1 MFCPHCGS
9 QLEGTPKFCGVCG
22 HKIPSGSSGGSKLTF
37 SPSGGSFNGF
47 SQGEEL
53 NSNSGSYSDM
63 SGSGAYSSSDQ
74 YGASGSSG
82 SSASSYDYGDNSN
95 YNSGGYGAEAPGSY
109 SGDSGYGSDGYG
121 AGGYSSG
128 GYGSDGYSSDG
139 YGSDG
144 YNSNGYGSDGYGT
157 GGSVPTSPPVT
168 PGYNPGS
175 DNGSYFDGTGGEIF
189 VKLILFSLLTVVT
202 CSLATPW
209 ILVDIL
215 RWRKRHTVI
224 NGKRLDFDGTA
235 GELFGLWIKWL
246 LLSVVTCGIYSYWVR
261 KDYLDWEKSHTF
273 YEGQAPYSSTGERIS
288 YFDGSLF
295 ELVGVSHLAQLLKAV
310 TCGIG
315 GAWGDNWANEVE
327 FKGTCICGDRFF
339 YTGTGGAIFGLY
351 IKNVLLTGIT
361 CGVYAPWAMCAVY
374 RYFYSNVHYDPKKSG
389 H

>member
-53 NSNSGSYSDM
+53 NSGSYSDM
-63 SGSGAYSSSDQ
+63 SGAGAYSSSDQ

-128 GYGSDGYSSDG
+128 GYGSDGY
-139 YGSDG
+139 GSDG

-157 GGSVPTSPPVT
+157 GGSVPTPPPVT

-361 CGVYAPWAMCAVY
+361 CGIYAPWAMCAVY

>member
-53 NSNSGSYSDM
+53 NSGSYSDM
-63 SGSGAYSSSDQ
+63 SGAGAYSSSDQ

-128 GYGSDGYSSDG
+128 GYGSDGY
-139 YGSDG
+139 GSDG

-157 GGSVPTSPPVT
+157 GGSVPTPPPVT

-351 IKNVLLTGIT
+351 IKNVLLTSIT
-361 CGVYAPWAMCAVY
+361 CGIYAPWAMCAVY
-374 RYFYSNVHYDPKKSG
+374 R
-389 H
+389 